1 MWEETLIRPSV
12 RPSVRPSLDRKISI
26 IIPVLNEAAI
36 IEATLT
42 PLQGGLNL
50 EVIVVDG
57 GSLDRTR
64 ALAESLGARVFE
76 APAGRAHQM
85 NVGAAAATGEIL
97 LFLHA
102 DTALPQ
108 GFETLARQVLLR
120 PGVIAGAF
128 ALQINAD
135 LRGLRLIETLVNW
148 RSRFLQTPYGDQ
160 AIFLPAKVFKQLGGF
175 QEIPLME
182 DFEFV
187 QRLKRI
193 GRIAIAPASVITS
206 GRRWQKIGVLRT
218 TLINQLIVL
227 AYFLGVSPNRLARWY
242 SVVKRK

>member
-1 MWEETLIRPSV
+1 MRAESFIQPG
-12 RPSVRPSLDRKISI
+12 LDRGISI
-26 IIPVLNEAAI
+26 IIPVLNEAAT
-36 IEATLT
+36 IEATLS
-42 PLQGGLNL
+42 PLQGATNI

-57 GSLDRTR
+57 GSLDRTPE
-64 ALAESLGARVFE
+64 LAESLGAKVYDSS
-76 APAGRAHQM
+76 AGRACQM
-85 NVGAAAATGEIL
+85 NFGAAAATGEIL

-108 GFETLARQVLLR
+108 GFEAMVRQLLLR

-135 LRGLRLIETLVNW
+135 LRGLRLIENIANL

-160 AIFLPAKVFKQLGGF
+160 AIFLPASVFHRLGGF

-187 QRLKRI
+187 QRLKRM

-206 GRRWQKIGVLRT
+206 GRRWQKIGVLKT

-227 AYFLGVSPNRLARWY
+227 AYFLGVSPTRLARWY
-242 SVVKRK
+242 AGSKGK